1 MDLVYNGL
9 RVEFSVRKKG
19 DNMKILTGLLLAVLI
34 LMASCSTVMLIENP
48 MEESIPEYISVR
60 APVLKYSLIETLYEI
75 YRANI
80 LIPDQIASAYA
91 VPVDGYADHYSWLI
105 ETYQELNSDA
115 QDTLVELFEITN
127 PWTLMNL
134 TTRLADDATIEEI
147 VDLLTS
153 SEADLDDGTKSLIA
167 FLFPRFYNN
176 YFAAYFEKNV
186 KQFIPLAEEM
196 TAEAL
201 KRENIIRFMEEQS
214 GLSLGDKAVVLYYS
228 LQAAGAWS
236 FNHGDLMISTIQRNV
251 VSFDLLY
258 HTPLHEFTHD
268 LYRKFIDSQEFYQL
282 FHDLFVR
289 NWGFAVHWYN
299 QPSLYTV
306 YSWWAFC
313 EENLVE
319 GFAKLLRERY
329 YTNVEHR
336 RVYYY
341 DLDFY
346 SYLKEIAFDSSQHS
360 LEEISVDFFRSVL
373 R

>member
-1 MDLVYNGL
+1 M
-9 RVEFSVRKKG
+9 R
-19 DNMKILTGLLLAVLI
+19 ILAGFLLAALI
-34 LMASCSTVMLIENP
+34 LMVSCSTVVLIENP
-48 MEESIPEYISVR
+48 MEEAIPEYISVR

-75 YRANI
+75 YRANM
-80 LIPDQIASAYA
+80 LVPDQIASVYA
-91 VPVDGYADHYSWLI
+91 VPVDGYAGHYAWLI
-105 ETYQELNSDA
+105 ETYEDLNSDS
-115 QDTLVELFEITN
+115 QDALADLFEITN
-127 PWTLMNL
+127 PWKLMNL
-134 TTRLADDATIEEI
+134 TTKLADDATIEEI

-153 SEADLDDGTKSLIA
+153 SEADFDDDTKSSIA
-167 FLFPRFYNN
+167 LLFPEFYDN

-186 KQFIPLAEEM
+186 RQFIPLAEEM

-214 GLSLGDKAVVLYYS
+214 GLGLGEKSVVLYYS

-251 VSFDLLY
+251 DSFDLLY
-258 HTPLHEFTHD
+258 HTPFHEFTHD
-268 LYRKFIDSQEFYQL
+268 LYRKFIDSKEFDQL
-282 FHDLFVR
+282 FFDLSKE
-289 NWGFAVHWYN
+289 NWGLALHWYN
-299 QPSLYTV
+299 QPSLNTV

-329 YTNVEHR
+329 YTNVDHK

-346 SYLKEIAFDSSQHS
+346 NYLKEIAFDSSQHS
-360 LEEISVDFFRSVL
+360 LEEVSADFFRSVL